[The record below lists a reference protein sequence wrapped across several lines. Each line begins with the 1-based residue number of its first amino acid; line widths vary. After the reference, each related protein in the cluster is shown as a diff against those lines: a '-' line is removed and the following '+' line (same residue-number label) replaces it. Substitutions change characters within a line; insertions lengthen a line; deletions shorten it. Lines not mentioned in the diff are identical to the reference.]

1 LRQVD
6 QARGDLYTV
15 ESDLQVV
22 MAQAG
27 AHPNAD
33 HFCGGL
39 IMGAYL
45 LFTEK

>member
-27 AHPNAD
+27 AHPDAD
-33 HFCGGL
+33 HF
-39 IMGAYL
+39 
-45 LFTEK
+45 